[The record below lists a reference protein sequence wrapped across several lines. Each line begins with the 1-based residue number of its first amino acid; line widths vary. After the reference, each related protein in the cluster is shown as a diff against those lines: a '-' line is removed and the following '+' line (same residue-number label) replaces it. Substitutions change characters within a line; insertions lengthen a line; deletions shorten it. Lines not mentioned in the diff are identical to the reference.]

1 MQMIFCCC
9 LIRLTANAMRVMLE
23 IYDEFAIDFDLKFN
37 SRKSVATRIGR
48 RYSVQCAPF
57 VLSGGRA

>member
-23 IYDEFAIDFDLKFN
+23 ICDEFAIDFDLKFN
-37 SRKSVATRIGR
+37 SRKSVATRTGKR
-48 RYSVQCAPF
+48 
-57 VLSGGRA
+57 